1 MAILILGA
9 EDDEHAAHMREHLLQ
24 RGADVELLDS
34 RWFPAEL
41 GISFDPGQGR
51 GLLGLPSG
59 RCLAFDE
66 VSAVYWRSYH
76 GVRTPRLP
84 DPEQDFIA
92 QNDARGLF
100 ESMLIRLPA
109 RWVNGWRAYTLHQTK
124 PAQLAMV
131 AMLGVRVPETLITN
145 SPEELT
151 AFVARR
157 EVAIFKPVQ
166 GGAHTR
172 LLTPAH
178 LSKGNLESLRIA
190 PVTVQERVPGTNI
203 RIFVAGERVLA
214 CELVS
219 EHLDYREDGA
229 PNIRPH
235 TLPQDMKAMSLRI
248 ARALDLVW
256 TGMDFRLTPEGT
268 YVFLEANPSPMFLGF
283 ERLGGLT
290 LTGSLGDLLLG
301 VGLEVG
307 RASENREDDADHR
320 PRVQPDA

>member
-1 MAILILGA
+1 MAIVILGG
-9 EDDEHAAHMREHLLQ
+9 EDDEHAAHMREDLRQ
-24 RGADVELLDS
+24 RGADVEVLDS

-41 GISFDPGQGR
+41 GISFDPREGR
-51 GLLGLPSG
+51 GLLELPSG
-59 RCLAFDE
+59 RRLAFDE

-84 DPEQDFIA
+84 DPEQQFIA

-109 RWVNGWRAYTLHQTK
+109 HWVNSWRAYTLHQTK

-131 AMLGVRVPETLITN
+131 TILGARVPDTLLTN
-145 SPEELT
+145 SPQELRGFVERHEE
-151 AFVARR
+151 
-157 EVAIFKPVQ
+157 AIFKPVQ

-172 LLTPAH
+172 LVTPAH
-178 LSKGNLESLRIA
+178 LSKGNLESLRVA

-203 RIFVAGERVLA
+203 RVFVAGDRVLA

-219 EHLDYREDGA
+219 GRLDYREDED
-229 PNIRPH
+229 PTIRPH
-235 TLPQDMKAMSLRI
+235 TLPRDMEALSLRI

-256 TGMDFRLTPEGT
+256 TGMDFRLTPEGA

-283 ERLGGLT
+283 ERLGLALT
-290 LTGSLGDLLLG
+290 ESLAELLLG
-301 VGLEVG
+301 
-307 RASENREDDADHR
+307 N
-320 PRVQPDA
+320 